1 MAQQTA
7 QLYPHDRFMRPILF
21 FIPRFITPNS
31 ITVLRFL
38 LTPIVL
44 QLLWIE
50 SYTAGTAL
58 FFFAAF
64 TDAVDGSLARVRNQI
79 TRWGIFFDPIADKL
93 LIGSVL
99 LLVAFQYISWWIVAL
114 VLAMEITIAL
124 GAFMRRRKNKF
135 NHANIWG
142 KVKMFSEFVALMLLL
157 VGVQGNHSALIELS
171 ETVLLFALIFGGI
184 SYATYSP

>member
-114 VLAMEITIAL
+114 VLAM
-124 GAFMRRRKNKF
+124 
-135 NHANIWG
+135 
-142 KVKMFSEFVALMLLL
+142 
-157 VGVQGNHSALIELS
+157 
-171 ETVLLFALIFGGI
+171 
-184 SYATYSP
+184 